1 METTQTAPESTLAPA
16 GPETKSAPLWTGPK
30 KRRKWL
36 KRLIVIAAVL
46 ALLFWMVIRPMLSGP
61 AVMSGAYQPVQ
72 AQRQDP
78 HSIWRHVQRT
88 LALRKD
94 PAWRDLFVY
103 GSFQLVEAEHP
114 QLFAYCRRDEHREVW
129 VISNFTAQPASIR
142 LPQCSLRCLLANYPD
157 SDPHPGDNLLRPYE
171 SLAVLI
177 GAKEKQQ

>member
-72 AQRQDP
+72 AQRQDLTV
-78 HSIWRHVQRT
+78 SVS
-88 LALRKD
+88 
-94 PAWRDLFVY
+94 
-103 GSFQLVEAEHP
+103 GSGTVTPIESYQVSSLVTGEILESP
-114 QLFAYCRRDEHREVW
+114 FEDGDQVEWSRPSTSRRGTWFPPE
-129 VISNFTAQPASIR
+129 
-142 LPQCSLRCLLANYPD
+142 
-157 SDPHPGDNLLRPYE
+157 RP
-171 SLAVLI
+171 SPTSPTPPP
-177 GAKEKQQ
+177 